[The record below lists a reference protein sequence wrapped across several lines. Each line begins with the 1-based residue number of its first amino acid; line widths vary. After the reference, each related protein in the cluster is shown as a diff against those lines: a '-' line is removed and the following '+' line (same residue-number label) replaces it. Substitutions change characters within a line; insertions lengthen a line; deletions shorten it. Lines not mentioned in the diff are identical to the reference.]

1 MNNNLQLLPINDLM
15 QYSFFVPS
23 YQRGYR
29 WTEIEVTALLKDL
42 FIFMDK
48 KKEEDDFYCL
58 QPIVLAKSNKIEN
71 SWDLIDGQ
79 QRLTTIFLILK
90 FLNGRFAEEYRS
102 KVFSLEYETR
112 IESRDFLYNI
122 DSELKNKNI
131 DFYHIYEAYGAIKL
145 FFADKMNLINR
156 FEDILLNKTYIIWFE
171 TNPDNAIEVFTRI
184 NIGKIPLTNAEL
196 IKALFLKSENFKN
209 AFELKQIQISTE
221 WDEIERKLRN
231 PKFWYFLNS
240 SRKKIEYDNH
250 IDFIFDVISKN
261 NKKVDSDKLH
271 SFLHYYKFL
280 GENNQQLDRTVDEKW
295 FDVKK
300 HFHKLDEWYQDKDLY
315 HYIGFLIEHN
325 DIDIEEAIKTSNVMD
340 KDAFSNWIF
349 EKIKASVKNIDL
361 DELSFDN
368 HKTQIRK
375 ILLLFNIET
384 LLQTEKA
391 TFWFPFDKYKLEK
404 WDIEHVNSQTQAI
417 PDSKTYLS
425 WLTDLL
431 EYFTGF
437 IKYSD
442 DHIEGEE
449 QTYREAIDKIITELG
464 KDELTLQHKKL
475 LEKIIIN
482 IEQDYVASDI
492 EELFSGLYNFF
503 KEAEISD
510 NDGIENLALLDGATN
525 RSYKNAMFPIKRK
538 RIIDNDKKG
547 IFVPIATKNLFLKY
561 YSRQMAQALYWTK
574 QDANDYG
581 SAIKTVLSKY
591 LN

>member
-15 QYSFFVPS
+15 QYSFYVPS

-42 FIFMDK
+42 FSFMDK

-58 QPIVLAKSNKIEN
+58 QPIVLAKSNKLDN
-71 SWDLIDGQ
+71 AWDLIDGQ

-90 FLNGRFAEEYRS
+90 FLNGRLAEDYRP

-122 DSELKNKNI
+122 DSELKDKNI

-145 FFADKMNLINR
+145 FFAEKMNLINR

-171 TNPDNAIEVFTRI
+171 TNLDNAIEVFTRI

-261 NKKVDSDKLH
+261 NKKTDSDKLH

-280 GENNQQLDRTVDEKW
+280 GENNQELDRIVDEKW
-295 FDVKK
+295 FEVKK
-300 HFHKLDEWYQDKDLY
+300 HFHKLDEWYQDKNLY

-325 DIDIEEAIKTSNVMD
+325 DINIEEAIKTSNFMD
-340 KDAFSNWIF
+340 KDTFSNWIF

-368 HKTQIRK
+368 HKTPIRK

-417 PDSKTYLS
+417 PDSKTYFS
-425 WLTDLL
+425 WLIDLL

-437 IKYSD
+437 NQYSD
-442 DHIEGEE
+442 DKIEGEE
-449 QTYREAIDKIITELG
+449 QTYRDAIDKIITELG

-475 LEKIIIN
+475 LEKIIVN
-482 IEQDYVASDI
+482 IEKDYVASDI
-492 EELFSGLYNFF
+492 EELFNGLFKFF

-574 QDANDYG
+574 QDANDYS

>member
-1 MNNNLQLLPINDLM
+1 M
-15 QYSFFVPS
+15 
-23 YQRGYR
+23 
-29 WTEIEVTALLKDL
+29 
-42 FIFMDK
+42 
-48 KKEEDDFYCL
+48 
-58 QPIVLAKSNKIEN
+58 
-71 SWDLIDGQ
+71 
-79 QRLTTIFLILK
+79 
-90 FLNGRFAEEYRS
+90 
-102 KVFSLEYETR
+102 
-112 IESRDFLYNI
+112 
-122 DSELKNKNI
+122 
-131 DFYHIYEAYGAIKL
+131 
-145 FFADKMNLINR
+145 
-156 FEDILLNKTYIIWFE
+156 
-171 TNPDNAIEVFTRI
+171 
-184 NIGKIPLTNAEL
+184 
-196 IKALFLKSENFKN
+196 
-209 AFELKQIQISTE
+209 
-221 WDEIERKLRN
+221 
-231 PKFWYFLNS
+231 
-240 SRKKIEYDNH
+240 
-250 IDFIFDVISKN
+250 
-261 NKKVDSDKLH
+261 
-271 SFLHYYKFL
+271 
-280 GENNQQLDRTVDEKW
+280 
-295 FDVKK
+295 
-300 HFHKLDEWYQDKDLY
+300 
-315 HYIGFLIEHN
+315 
-325 DIDIEEAIKTSNVMD
+325 
-340 KDAFSNWIF
+340 
-349 EKIKASVKNIDL
+349 
-361 DELSFDN
+361 
-368 HKTQIRK
+368 
-375 ILLLFNIET
+375 
-384 LLQTEKA
+384 QTEKA

-437 IKYSD
+437 NKYSD

-492 EELFSGLYNFF
+492 EELFSGLYKFF